1 MNIDHIQAE
10 KAFDVIGI
18 SLRTTNKEAVAQG
31 TIGSLWQRFF
41 AQGILARIPN
51 KIDNAIIAVY
61 YDFESDKS
69 GEYTLLIGAR
79 VSSTEVIPAGLDA
92 LHVPAQD
99 RSVFVSQKGPQGVVV
114 FDLWKQIWSLEE
126 AKQLNRS
133 YTADY
138 EVYDERSLDP
148 QHAQVAIHIGIR

>member
-1 MNIDHIQAE
+1 MNIGHIQAE

-18 SLRTTNKEAVAQG
+18 SLRTTTKAAVAEG
-31 TIGSLWQRFF
+31 TIDKLWEQFF
-41 AQGILARIPN
+41 VKDILTQIPH

-69 GEYTLLIGAR
+69 GSYNVLIGAR
-79 VSSTEVIPAGLDA
+79 VSSLDTVPTGLTALHIPA
-92 LHVPAQD
+92 QK
-99 RSVFVSQKGPQGVVV
+99 RNVFISEKGPRGTIV
-114 FDLWKQIWSLEE
+114 FDLWKKIWALEDSG
-126 AKQLNRS
+126 KLNHS

-148 QHAQVAIHIGIR
+148 ENAQVEIHIGVE